1 MDAVDGAD
9 LDAGV
14 VLLPDTGLCDDVC
27 HRRVVLSRVVGD
39 IAAPSG
45 AADGTF

>member
-14 VLLPDTGLCDDVC
+14 VLRPDAGFSDHVS
-27 HRRVVLSRVVGD
+27 HRRRIIKGLPLGL
-39 IAAPSG
+39 
-45 AADGTF
+45 TL